1 MVIGIGSILY
11 DIIRFDKSLHI
22 LNNTPYGNKTNMTKP
37 RRDYSKKTLKV
48 LFALSGNQCA
58 YPECANNIIEPA
70 TEYSPELVTGQ
81 ICHIHAV
88 GEKGP
93 RGKPGLTQKEL
104 NSPENLILLC
114 PNHHTLVDKAPEGK
128 FPAQMLLEWK
138 AEHEREVDES
148 LAARVFSNRRSFG
161 DFVCRVLAENHACW
175 TTYGPESAGAQE
187 NPNSTAGYFWP
198 FRKLSV
204 IVPNNR
210 RLISAI
216 RSNQALLSPDE
227 YRIACRFIEHAEG
240 FEHNCT
246 VPIEDVP
253 RFPVE
258 FEKMFLRDT

>member
-1 MVIGIGSILY
+1 MTTSAA
-11 DIIRFDKSLHI
+11 DIKRLWGRAAGRCS
-22 LNNTPYGNKTNMTKP
+22 
-37 RRDYSKKTLKV
+37 
-48 LFALSGNQCA
+48 
-58 YPECANNIIEPA
+58 YPECGVDCLAFLESKDLTVIGEMA
-70 TEYSPELVTGQ
+70 HVVARSPD
-81 ICHIHAV
+81 
-88 GEKGP
+88 GP
-93 RGKPGLTQKEL
+93 RGQSRHPDDRY
-104 NSPENLILLC
+104 SNLILLC

-148 LAARVFSNRRSFG
+148 LAARVFSNRRSFA
-161 DFVCRVLAENHACW
+161 DFVCRILAENHACW

-227 YRIACRFIEHAEG
+227 YRIALPFHR
-240 FEHNCT
+240 T
-246 VPIEDVP
+246 
-253 RFPVE
+253 R
-258 FEKMFLRDT
+258 